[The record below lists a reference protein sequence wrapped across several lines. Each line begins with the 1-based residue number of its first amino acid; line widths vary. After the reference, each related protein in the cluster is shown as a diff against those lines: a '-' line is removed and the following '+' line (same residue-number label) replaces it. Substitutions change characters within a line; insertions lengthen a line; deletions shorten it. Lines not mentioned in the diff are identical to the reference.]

1 MSDIANSLI
10 LFSSLY
16 GTGFDARAGTTVAG
30 PSPECRPRWARAR
43 ENWSGMHNQPSGAA
57 FDVVLLLHVGCAVVG
72 IVTVATAAATA
83 RRLGRVVRTAA
94 PLPEPLRRYFR
105 PGVNWAGR
113 TIYGIPVFGFAL
125 IAMSQ
130 GAYALGDGW
139 VLGGLALFAA
149 VALLGEGVLWPSER
163 RLQDALAAVGAPAA
177 GPGDAAATELIA
189 AEAARMERAAV
200 GALLLLLAA
209 TVLMVAQP

>member
-1 MSDIANSLI
+1 LGAAWITDIANSLI

-30 PSPECRPRWARAR
+30 PSPGLARGSGRAK
-43 ENWSGMHNQPSGAA
+43 ENRSGMHNQPSSAA
-57 FDVVLLLHVGCAVVG
+57 FDVVLLLHVACAVVG

-83 RRLGRVVRTAA
+83 RRLGRLAGRPA

-125 IAMSQ
+125 LAMSR
-130 GAYALGDGW
+130 GAYSLSNGW
-139 VLGGLALFAA
+139 VLGGLAIFGALTL
-149 VALLGEGVLWPSER
+149 VAEGVLWPTEQ
-163 RLQDALAAVGAPAA
+163 RLQRAVAGAGADVPSTAPVAA
-177 GPGDAAATELIA
+177 D
-189 AEAARMERAAV
+189 AARMERAAV
-200 GALLLLLAA
+200 GALVLLLAA